1 MNHFKI
7 RRVIDPNTYSPV
19 LNISFVIPC
28 MTSDDAADYYLEF
41 LASSFKENLK
51 SALQQLDCV
60 IKSENKNNNEK
71 DKT

>member
-7 RRVIDPNTYSPV
+7 KRVIDPNTYSPM
-19 LNISFVIPC
+19 LNISFDIPC
-28 MTSDDAADYYLEF
+28 MTSDDVDDYSLEF

-51 SALQQLDCV
+51 SALQQLDRMV
-60 IKSENKNNNEK
+60 KSENKNNNKK